1 MKNNGIRI
9 VGVCLLVLG
18 ILGVVYN
25 RVGYTKDETKAELG
39 PITVKVQE
47 KESVAIPQWLAV
59 ATLAVG
65 AALALAPIKKV

>member
-1 MKNNGIRI
+1 MKGNGIRI

-18 ILGVVYN
+18 ILGVIYN
-25 RVGYTKDETKAELG
+25 RVGYTKDETQAELG
-39 PITVKVQE
+39 PIKIKVEE

-65 AALALAPIKKV
+65 AALALAPIKRV